1 MSLPTSWCSTAP
13 GMTGEDQ
20 ASCGV
25 GVRMSLEQGAARWS
39 RMCAEH
45 WLVPSPHTQI
55 CIHKRV
61 VQHFAEMDTTS
72 LLCLFLQRLK
82 SPWDRGLA
90 AQVSAWCVLHLR
102 CSFQLS
108 LVLLCVS
115 RRSGPCSEWKPFPW
129 LHPAAIA
136 LLLGEGSC
144 LLQVLCSCPPTAEL
158 SLGHPSNPRLG
169 CSFSR
174 ALSWYLWW
182 FGTCCSG
189 RWGGS
194 ASVRTVLFVY

>member
-1 MSLPTSWCSTAP
+1 MQSIGSFLPPTPRSAFTNELCST
-13 GMTGEDQ
+13 
-20 ASCGV
+20 
-25 GVRMSLEQGAARWS
+25 LLRW
-39 RMCAEH
+39 
-45 WLVPSPHTQI
+45 TQPP
-55 CIHKRV
+55 CCV
-61 VQHFAEMDTTS
+61 YSF
-72 LLCLFLQRLK
+72 
-82 SPWDRGLA
+82 RGLNPHGTEVWLPRSVLG
-90 AQVSAWCVLHLR
+90 VSLHLW

-129 LHPAAIA
+129 LHPAPIA

-144 LLQVLCSCPPTAEL
+144 LLQVLCSCPHTAEL

-182 FGTCCSG
+182 FGTCCLG